1 MGYFTSV
8 LMIALDRLRL
18 EPCFA
23 FSRIRSACALPSKFS
38 RSAIICSDNQL
49 RRGCPLYFTWSRFSL
64 NQSPI
69 TVSPKCPKGG
79 LPRSCKRPAQ
89 SRTDAMASASSGT
102 AISVGLYCVVFLEI
116 MMPSCRAIV
125 ETSIECVRR
134 VRMKSLLS
142 RGNTCVLSCSLR
154 NAALETIRL

>member
-1 MGYFTSV
+1 MAERMRAHVLFDTGHFCLLLDDMKNHDPRQSRSSPAQEQVPLSTEQESVGYFTSV

-38 RSAIICSDNQL
+38 RSAIICADNQL
-49 RRGCPLYFTWSRFSL
+49 RRGRPLYFTWSRFSL

-89 SRTDAMASASSGT
+89 SRTRS
-102 AISVGLYCVVFLEI
+102 E
-116 MMPSCRAIV
+116 
-125 ETSIECVRR
+125 ERR
-134 VRMKSLLS
+134 VGKECRS
-142 RGNTCVLSCSLR
+142 RWSPYH
-154 NAALETIRL
+154 